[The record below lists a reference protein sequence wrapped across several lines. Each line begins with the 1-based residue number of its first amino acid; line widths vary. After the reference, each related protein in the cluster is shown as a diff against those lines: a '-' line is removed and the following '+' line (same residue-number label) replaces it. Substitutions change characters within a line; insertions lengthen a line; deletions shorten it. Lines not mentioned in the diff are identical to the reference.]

1 MRFLGRLVTTVFILA
16 VAACAAINTAIHIK
30 SGEAKALFTPEEQ
43 IEVEA
48 DTNVDE
54 QPEDD
59 SHVEQEPSEDASNEE
74 LPVEII
80 EE

>member
-43 IEVEA
+43 IEAEA
-48 DTNVDE
+48 DKNVDE
-54 QPEDD
+54 Q
-59 SHVEQEPSEDASNEE
+59 PSEDASNEE
-74 LPVEII
+74 LSVEII